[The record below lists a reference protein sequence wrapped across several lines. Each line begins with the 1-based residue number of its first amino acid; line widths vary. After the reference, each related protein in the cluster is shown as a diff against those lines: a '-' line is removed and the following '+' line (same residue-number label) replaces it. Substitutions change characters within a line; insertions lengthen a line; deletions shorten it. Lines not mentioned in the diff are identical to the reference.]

1 MDENRKVCPPASG
14 VPEQTRRSRTGLWI
28 AAAAIFLAGL
38 CTAGAAFILGRRG
51 VWAVGGLLACAGL
64 GVLLCLTIGRIRS
77 RALRRAVAA
86 LALEVACVPV
96 VYFGFYC
103 IFLAKILPTVIG
115 VVLLIVALPA
125 RSGADRRCRRVERPR
140 REEERARRRA
150 GSRLRHPAHTCG
162 GGLYFD
168 IQYGPVYSSV
178 HVRRE
183 RNE

>member
-77 RALRRAVAA
+77 RAAPRGRGTCAGSCLCSRRLLWLLLYLSCKNFADRDRRCAA
-86 LALEVACVPV
+86 HRRPR
-96 VYFGFYC
+96 
-103 IFLAKILPTVIG
+103 
-115 VVLLIVALPA
+115 PA

-168 IQYGPVYSSV
+168 IQYGPVYRSV

>member
-14 VPEQTRRSRTGLWI
+14 VPEQTRRSQTGLWI

-115 VVLLIVALPA
+115 VVLLIVALGLPVA
-125 RSGADRRCRRVERPR
+125 GLIVGVGALSGRGEKRSALAVVLAVVSVILPILV
-140 REEERARRRA
+140 AVVYILIF
-150 GSRLRHPAHTCG
+150 ST
-162 GGLYFD
+162 GLF
-168 IQYGPVYSSV
+168 IVQFM
-178 HVRRE
+178 
-183 RNE
+183 

>member
-86 LALEVACVPV
+86 LALEDACVPV

-115 VVLLIVALPA
+115 VVLLIVALGLPVA
-125 RSGADRRCRRVERPR
+125 GLIVGVGALSGRGEKRSALAVVLAVVSVILPILV
-140 REEERARRRA
+140 AVVYILIF
-150 GSRLRHPAHTCG
+150 ST
-162 GGLYFD
+162 GLF
-168 IQYGPVYSSV
+168 IVQFM
-178 HVRRE
+178 
-183 RNE
+183 

>member
-64 GVLLCLTIGRIRS
+64 GVLLCLTSGRIRS

-115 VVLLIVALPA
+115 VVLLIVALGLPVA
-125 RSGADRRCRRVERPR
+125 GLIVGVGALSGRGEKRSALAVVLAVVSVILPILV
-140 REEERARRRA
+140 AVVYILIF
-150 GSRLRHPAHTCG
+150 ST
-162 GGLYFD
+162 GLF
-168 IQYGPVYSSV
+168 IVQFM
-178 HVRRE
+178 
-183 RNE
+183 

>member
-28 AAAAIFLAGL
+28 AAAAIFLAGP

-115 VVLLIVALPA
+115 VVLLIVALGLPVA
-125 RSGADRRCRRVERPR
+125 GLIVGVGALSGRGEKRSALAVVLAVVSVILPILV
-140 REEERARRRA
+140 AVVYILIF
-150 GSRLRHPAHTCG
+150 ST
-162 GGLYFD
+162 GLF
-168 IQYGPVYSSV
+168 IVQFM
-178 HVRRE
+178 
-183 RNE
+183 

>member
-1 MDENRKVCPPASG
+1 MDENRKGCPPASG
-14 VPEQTRRSRTGLWI
+14 APEQTRRSRTGLWI

-77 RALRRAVAA
+77 RALRRAIAA

-96 VYFGFYC
+96 VCFGFYC

-115 VVLLIVALPA
+115 VVLLIVALGLPVA
-125 RSGADRRCRRVERPR
+125 GLIVGVGALSGCGEKRSALAVVLAVVSVILPILV
-140 REEERARRRA
+140 AVVYILIF
-150 GSRLRHPAHTCG
+150 ST
-162 GGLYFD
+162 GLF
-168 IQYGPVYSSV
+168 IVQFM
-178 HVRRE
+178 
-183 RNE
+183 

>member
-64 GVLLCLTIGRIRS
+64 GVLLCPTIGRIRS

-115 VVLLIVALPA
+115 VVLLIVALGLPVA
-125 RSGADRRCRRVERPR
+125 GLIVGVGALSGRGEKRSALAVVLAVVSVILPILV
-140 REEERARRRA
+140 AVVYILIF
-150 GSRLRHPAHTCG
+150 ST
-162 GGLYFD
+162 GLF
-168 IQYGPVYSSV
+168 IVQFM
-178 HVRRE
+178 
-183 RNE
+183 